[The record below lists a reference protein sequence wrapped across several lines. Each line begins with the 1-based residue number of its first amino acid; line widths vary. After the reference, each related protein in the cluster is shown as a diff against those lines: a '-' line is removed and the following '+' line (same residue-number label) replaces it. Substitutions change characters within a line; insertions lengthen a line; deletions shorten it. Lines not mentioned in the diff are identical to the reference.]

1 MEHNTFKMADGNFT
15 GPKERQQ
22 PFPVLATERLVL
34 RRFRQ
39 DDIESVYQGLSHP
52 QVIRHYGVSYDSLEA
67 TQEQMDWYAAIERE
81 EKGIWWAVCDHKNQT
96 FLGAVGFNDRS
107 KEHRKTEMG
116 YWLLPQY
123 WGSGIISEAGL
134 AACGYAFQKMSVHR
148 IEAVVETEN
157 ANSKKVMKQ
166 LGFELEGV
174 MKDCEIK
181 DGKFISLEMYA
192 KLNRM

>member
-1 MEHNTFKMADGNFT
+1 MKDQMIPYEKDLAVIHENPDF
-15 GPKERQQ
+15 
-22 PFPVLATERLVL
+22 FPVLTTGRLLL

-39 DDIESVYQGLSHP
+39 EDIESVYQGLSHP
-52 QVIRHYGVSYDSLEA
+52 EVIRHYGVSYDSLEA
-67 TQEQMDWYAAIERE
+67 TQKQMDWYAAIERE
-81 EKGIWWAVCDHKNQT
+81 EKGIWWAVCDHKNRT
-96 FLGAVGFNDRS
+96 FLGAVGFNNRS
-107 KEHRKTEMG
+107 KEHQKIEMG
-116 YWLLPQY
+116 YWLLPEY

-134 AACGYAFQKMSVHR
+134 AACAYAFQKMSVHR

-157 ANSKKVMKQ
+157 TNSKKIMKQ
-166 LGFELEGV
+166 LDFALEGV